1 MAAMPRSRAQRETHA
16 VYARLRRGEITRA
29 VARQLVAAA
38 YDAQAFR
45 SVAAALDA
53 AQAVCRG

>member
-1 MAAMPRSRAQRETHA
+1 MATMPRSRAQREAHA

-29 VARQLVAAA
+29 VARQLIAAA

-45 SVAAALDA
+45 AMAAALDA
-53 AQAVCRG
+53 AQAVSHG